1 MNNLKYLAV
10 SLLLAA
16 AATSCKDD
24 PELLTTDVGPEMTI
38 VSVDEAGQFGAKV
51 NFEVSMS
58 DRYALST
65 LKAQVF
71 FDDDMVAEETIRTKE
86 NGSYKGAV
94 TVPLYKDIPDGE
106 ATLRFVGQNV
116 RFGVTIV
123 ECQLPV
129 SRPRPDHL
137 IFVLDEKEYRMEPTG
152 NDFEYAVTDNFPQK
166 PQGYI
171 MTPAL
176 DEAGSIVTFGYDSE
190 QGTIVSDSMDAIPFA
205 NSTAG
210 EFAITFN
217 LKSFEASPFIKLE
230 FNGSEMTMVDTDNY
244 AIVTMLTQNEVYTL
258 SGIADLADWDVDMDF
273 FERQDASDPG
283 KLTFLPLSGLYRVTA
298 NFKYKYLKVE
308 AMASESATAVLNAD
322 GSGEAIWVIG
332 DTNIGKPTTS
342 NSASWSPETG
352 GLCMA
357 RVADKKFQI
366 TFVAG
371 RSISASG
378 FDFKFFWQK
387 TWDHGEFLGKEDS
400 SFANPY
406 GVITTDSAPF
416 TISDSGN
423 VGLAEG
429 ETLEAG
435 GVYRFTVDVTGGTM
449 AAKLTVEKVG
459 QEELPAAE
467 LTINGTKLEQIDTD
481 NYRVDLDLQQGQTLT
496 FGGSGM
502 FVPKWINP
510 DFFAITSMT
519 TATLVPVSG
528 RYRITANTAKQI
540 IDAWV
545 LDAEGNQA
553 TLSEEGH
560 GALYFA
566 GYGIGSPSL
575 ADEPAWN
582 GSGKFCI
589 PEHEPG
595 IYVMTGQAGESGSS
609 VPGVRFKTDGW
620 YGQFYTSPN
629 WGGGFG
635 AMTLAAG
642 SEAYLVVTE
651 NGTKLEIPEGVT
663 LEAGATYVLT
673 VDCTAGISSP
683 KVTFEKK

>member
-1 MNNLKYLAV
+1 MNNLKYLAA

-38 VSVDEAGQFGAKV
+38 VSVDEAGLFGAKV

-71 FDDDMVAEETIRTKE
+71 FDDDMVAEETIRTRE
-86 NGSYKGAV
+86 NGTYTGAV

-116 RFGVTIV
+116 RFGLTTV
-123 ECQLPV
+123 ECQVPV
-129 SRPRPDHL
+129 SRPHPDHL

-176 DEAGSIVTFGYDSE
+176 DEAGSVVTFGYDTE

-205 NSTAG
+205 NSNAG

-217 LKSFEASPFIKLE
+217 LKTFEASPFIKLE
-230 FNGSEMTMVDTDNY
+230 FNGSEMTMVDSDNY
-244 AIVTMLTQNEVYTL
+244 SIVTTLTQNEVYTL

-322 GSGEAIWVIG
+322 GTGEAIWVIG

-342 NSASWSPETG
+342 NSASWSPEAG

-357 RVADKKFQI
+357 RVADRKFQI
-366 TFVAG
+366 TLVAG
-371 RSISASG
+371 RSINAST

-387 TWDHGEFLGKEDS
+387 TWDHGEFLGKDDT
-400 SFANPY
+400 SFKNPY

-416 TISDSGN
+416 TISESGN

-429 ETLEAG
+429 ETLEVG
-435 GVYRFTVDVTGGTM
+435 GIYRFTVDVTGGTM
-449 AAKLTVEKVG
+449 AAKLTVEKIG
-459 QEELPAAE
+459 QEELPAAD

-496 FGGSGM
+496 FGGKDMFIPAWVDTNYFSISG
-502 FVPKWINP
+502 
-510 DFFAITSMT
+510 AS
-519 TATLVPVSG
+519 ATLIPVSG
-528 RYRITANTAKQI
+528 RYRILVNLTDRFIRCYRITADGDYATTAEDGSGGI
-540 IDAWV
+540 WLMGWGV
-545 LDAEGNQA
+545 
-553 TLSEEGH
+553 
-560 GALYFA
+560 GA
-566 GYGIGSPSL
+566 PSL
-575 ADEPAWN
+575 DYQFGFDPFTNIYCLPEVEP
-582 GSGKFCI
+582 KV
-589 PEHEPG
+589 
-595 IYVMTGQAGESGSS
+595 YRMTGKAGPEKGSS
-609 VPGVRFKTDGW
+609 IGDYFRYDYISMKYFFQHG
-620 YGQFYTSPN
+620 
-629 WGGGFG
+629 WGGEMKTPTVEGGLLKLSGNLELNGVELEQG
-635 AMTLAAG
+635 AVYELTIDLRAG
-642 SEAYLVVTE
+642 RDNGVVTF
-651 NGTKLEIPEGVT
+651 V
-663 LEAGATYVLT
+663 
-673 VDCTAGISSP
+673 
-683 KVTFEKK
+683 KK